1 MQRACPKMALPREV
15 QADRIGVRDRCA
27 PSHALVA
34 CLLLCGTTPA
44 LSQVRLIA
52 AGDLDHAS
60 AWLWARVE
68 TAGTYRCE
76 VSTNADFSPVAF
88 AADVEAVE
96 GGPLT
101 IRVQAQGLE
110 ANTVYY
116 YRFRA
121 LDAPAGAATAAS
133 AGSASGRFR
142 TFPSPDALAP
152 LRFAFS
158 GDSNFAYSPL
168 RLLDAVAREDAAFFL
183 WFGDTI
189 YADAPS
195 GGLGAARTLAEY
207 RAKYDQMH
215 SDPHVRSLLASSPVL
230 VGWDDHEV
238 RNDYAGADPQLD
250 TQQRNAAY
258 QAFFEH
264 MPITPPA
271 DPTDPYRTYRRV
283 RFGANVEF
291 FLLDG
296 RQYREPSARTACN
309 GHPDPTG
316 YIAGALFNDP
326 ACAAQLSAPRTML
339 GDTQREWLISG
350 LWASTARVKFVVTSV
365 PLQFLGILPY
375 DRWDG
380 YDAERREILE
390 AIASAGVEGVF
401 LLTTDFHGN
410 FYNPDVLSYF
420 RRFRPD
426 YRLPPSAPVPELI
439 VGPIGMETFSET
451 LDEIRAAI
459 TSSATLGG
467 VSDLLAALE
476 SHLYGQLRQVS
487 GVTLVEPNR
496 LAYALID
503 VDASGGVHF
512 ELKGIS
518 PESTDPAPQA
528 DTIFSAAQSGP
539 SPVAAG
545 ASCCALP
552 LVLGGVAV
560 LSTWLVRR
568 RVHNA

>member
-1 MQRACPKMALPREV
+1 MRSGEHRRGRGQSDLDLLSITRRRIAVGCAL
-15 QADRIGVRDRCA
+15 IGCGMLCA
-27 PSHALVA
+27 AA
-34 CLLLCGTTPA
+34 PA
-44 LSQVRLIA
+44 LAQVRLTA
-52 AGDLDHAS
+52 AGDVDHAS

-68 TAGTYRCE
+68 AAGTYRCE
-76 VSTNADFSPVAF
+76 VSTAADFSAVAF
-88 AADVEAVE
+88 VADVDAAA

-101 IRVQAQGLE
+101 IQVQARGLP
-110 ANTVYY
+110 ADTAHY
-116 YRFRA
+116 YRFRPLA
-121 LDAPAGAATAAS
+121 ADGAPAA
-133 AGSASGRFR
+133 AGSAGDATGRFR
-142 TFPSPDALAP
+142 TFPAPDSPAP

-158 GDSNFAYSPL
+158 GDSNFAYAPL
-168 RLLDAVAREDAAFFL
+168 RLLDSVTREDAAFFL

-195 GGLGAARTLAEY
+195 GGLGVARTLAEY

-215 SDPHVRSLLASSPVL
+215 SDPHVRSLLAASPVF

-238 RNDYAGADPQLD
+238 ANDYAGADPRLD
-250 TQQRNAAY
+250 AQQRDAAY
-258 QAFFEH
+258 QAFFEY
-264 MPITPPA
+264 MPIARSDDPA
-271 DPTDPYRTYRRV
+271 DPYRTYRRV
-283 RFGANVEF
+283 RYGANVEF

-339 GDTQREWLISG
+339 GDAQREWLLSG
-350 LWASTARVKFVVTSV
+350 LQASTARVKFVVTSV
-365 PLQFLGILPY
+365 PLQFLGIFPY

-426 YRLPPSAPVPELI
+426 YRLPPAAPVPELI
-439 VGPIGMETFSET
+439 VGPIGMETFGET
-451 LDEIRAAI
+451 LDELRAAI
-459 TSSATLGG
+459 LSSAAIDGVGG
-467 VSDLLAALE
+467 LLAALE
-476 SHLYGQLRQVS
+476 GNVYRQLREVS
-487 GVTLVEPNR
+487 GVTLVEPDR
-496 LAYALID
+496 LAYALIE
-503 VDASGGVHF
+503 VDEGGGVRF

-528 DTIFSAAQSGP
+528 DAVFSAAQSGP

-545 ASCCALP
+545 AACCALP
-552 LVLGGVAV
+552 VALGGAAV
-560 LSTWLVRR
+560 LSMWLVRR
-568 RVHNA
+568 RVPNA